1 MDLCQ
6 SSADNFSQS
15 NIDKIQ
21 KLCKKN
27 ISKIMK
33 TSKNNWIN
41 NVYEYIHLAY
51 TKNIIQIIEIKKE
64 KVNQNNK
71 INILKLLKIFCT
83 DSYSLITQE
92 HKIDDK
98 YVNKV
103 ISILNSCLL
112 YQASKNKLS
121 KQLKYKIRK
130 YIEIDE
136 NGKKLLKLFFNKLLQ
151 TNIID
156 SNYRLL
162 FNPYTSII
170 NLNEIYLQIHYQ
182 YIINVKLTKDFR
194 ISDQDTFFEDRI
206 IIFTPDNKSINKM
219 VSNSKSKKTYSSTNK
234 LIHEDSDYLK
244 ELLIRCFL
252 FNYLLKTNMFPHN
265 MIIYLI
271 DYKKEMM
278 QIKNKKDIIFTP
290 SEINT
295 GVTNGRQII
304 ITRFEEALKT
314 IVHELIHYHDLD
326 FKDIPEFLS
335 QYCLKKFQIHDTL
348 KDLNNNPVLNIFEA
362 YTEAF
367 ASIINCMF
375 FSYLNPIN
383 SELNL
388 QTTKELIKYNT
399 RIKNSLKNHISYQ
412 ILYTIVKICSIL
424 KVIGCSSLSQFSNNN
439 NSSLSK
445 SHKTNINKQCS
456 VGLVEE
462 TNVFCYYFIKLYFY
476 MYLDELFIKNTKI
489 NIGKFI
495 ISVENFNN
503 LKVIIE
509 KGSQNKFINELV
521 TDILNKNNQKI
532 NKEDKT
538 LKMVCLA

>member
-1 MDLCQ
+1 
-6 SSADNFSQS
+6 
-15 NIDKIQ
+15 
-21 KLCKKN
+21 
-27 ISKIMK
+27 
-33 TSKNNWIN
+33 
-41 NVYEYIHLAY
+41 
-51 TKNIIQIIEIKKE
+51 
-64 KVNQNNK
+64 
-71 INILKLLKIFCT
+71 
-83 DSYSLITQE
+83 
-92 HKIDDK
+92 
-98 YVNKV
+98 
-103 ISILNSCLL
+103 
-112 YQASKNKLS
+112 
-121 KQLKYKIRK
+121 
-130 YIEIDE
+130 
-136 NGKKLLKLFFNKLLQ
+136 
-151 TNIID
+151 
-156 SNYRLL
+156 
-162 FNPYTSII
+162 
-170 NLNEIYLQIHYQ
+170 
-182 YIINVKLTKDFR
+182 
-194 ISDQDTFFEDRI
+194 
-206 IIFTPDNKSINKM
+206 
-219 VSNSKSKKTYSSTNK
+219 
-234 LIHEDSDYLK
+234 
-244 ELLIRCFL
+244 
-252 FNYLLKTNMFPHN
+252 
-265 MIIYLI
+265 
-271 DYKKEMM
+271 MM

-326 FKDIPEFLS
+326 FKDIPKFLS
-335 QYCLKKFQIHDTL
+335 QYCLKKFQIQDTL

-399 RIKNSLKNHISYQ
+399 RIKNSLKNHISHQ

-424 KVIGCSSLSQFSNNN
+424 KVIGCSSLFQFSNNN
-439 NSSLSK
+439 KPSLSE
-445 SHKTNINKQCS
+445 SHKTNINNQCS

-509 KGSQNKFINELV
+509 KGSKNKFINELV
-521 TDILNKNNQKI
+521 TNILNSKNQKI

-538 LKMVCLA
+538 LKMVCLT